1 MNLAWAFAYN
11 IVMLPIVSGML
22 YSVNITL
29 SPVWSSIAM
38 SASSIVVV
46 LFSQL
51 MSCFK
56 YDDSKEVSYD
66 DGRFSETNNSLSKL
80 SESKPN

>member
-1 MNLAWAFAYN
+1 
-11 IVMLPIVSGML
+11 
-22 YSVNITL
+22 
-29 SPVWSSIAM
+29 
-38 SASSIVVV
+38 
-46 LFSQL
+46 